1 MTFHASVNWNCF
13 LVGSED
19 TVTGPAWGKTSS
31 ENVHAS
37 LLLLSHFATSLI
49 LFSPR
54 IFDAI
59 KLKFC
64 FELGARYAHF
74 YRNRTALPTLMISFL
89 FTTREAAWSNDAFV
103 HWFKTFSF
111 SWLFYHCHD
120 DIVTDSVWMSYFLT
134 FCQNFE
140 FFIFLSFCT
149 FSHHAAARVC

>member
-1 MTFHASVNWNCF
+1 MIRDISRKCELKLF

-59 KLKFC
+59 NSNFTSNSAPGTRT
-64 FELGARYAHF
+64 FIEIELHYPH
-74 YRNRTALPTLMISFL
+74 
-89 FTTREAAWSNDAFV
+89 
-103 HWFKTFSF
+103 
-111 SWLFYHCHD
+111 
-120 DIVTDSVWMSYFLT
+120 
-134 FCQNFE
+134 
-140 FFIFLSFCT
+140 
-149 FSHHAAARVC
+149 

>member
-1 MTFHASVNWNCF
+1 MSCWFPFFTICFAVETFHWLYYSTFLANISIGLIKPLKLLKWSVTFHASVSWNCF

-89 FTTREAAWSNDAFV
+89 FIFPRKKCCKNPS
-103 HWFKTFSF
+103 
-111 SWLFYHCHD
+111 
-120 DIVTDSVWMSYFLT
+120 VTL
-134 FCQNFE
+134 
-140 FFIFLSFCT
+140 FIFE
-149 FSHHAAARVC
+149 A

>member
-1 MTFHASVNWNCF
+1 MSCWFPFFTICFAVETFHWLYYSTFLANFSIGLIKPLKLLKWSVTFHASVNWNCF

-89 FTTREAAWSNDAFV
+89 FYLSKE
-103 HWFKTFSF
+103 KMLQKPFS
-111 SWLFYHCHD
+111 D
-120 DIVTDSVWMSYFLT
+120 
-134 FCQNFE
+134 
-140 FFIFLSFCT
+140 FIHIRGLI
-149 FSHHAAARVC
+149 